1 MHASIDQLLKLRED
15 ESADEA
21 AARHVSQCARCLAQL
36 EGLRAVTRGL
46 RSLPD
51 RWTPPDRLAAIREEL
66 ARPARPVTK
75 PRARPG
81 WLLPAATAAAVVV
94 AVVVTLSRES
104 AQQAPGGDSAPP
116 AATMAA
122 SGEPSSPNAAAGT
135 NAPSVED
142 AGTVP
147 EERLALID
155 ESRRLQ
161 EVLDTLPTRPSIVR
175 ASTAMTV
182 ADLEDRIEWVDYRL
196 TNRNMAGL
204 DAQDSERL
212 WRERVE
218 LLNSLVAV
226 RYAEARATSF

>member
-1 MHASIDQLLKLRED
+1 MHASIDQLLKLRD
-15 ESADEA
+15 DGSADVA
-21 AARHVSQCARCLAQL
+21 AARHVSNCSHCHRQL
-36 EGLRAVTRGL
+36 EQLRAVTLRL

-66 ARPARPVTK
+66 ARPGARHVEART
-75 PRARPG
+75 RPG
-81 WLLPAATAAAVVV
+81 WLLPAATAAVVV
-94 AVVVTLSRES
+94 AAVFLTLGRES
-104 AQQAPGGDSAPP
+104 LQTTPGAESVA
-116 AATMAA
+116 
-122 SGEPSSPNAAAGT
+122 
-135 NAPSVED
+135 NAPADAGDTTGVV

-161 EVLDTLPTRPSIVR
+161 EVLDTLPRRPNIVR

-182 ADLEDRIEWVDYRL
+182 ADLEDRIEWVDYSL
-196 TNRNMAGL
+196 TNRNDAGL
-204 DAQDSERL
+204 DSQQAERL

-226 RYAEARATSF
+226 RYAETRATSF

>member
-1 MHASIDQLLKLRED
+1 MHASIDQLLKLRD
-15 ESADEA
+15 DDSADVA
-21 AARHVSQCARCLAQL
+21 AARHVSDCRHCHAQL
-36 EGLRAVTRGL
+36 EQLRAVTRGL

-51 RWTPPDRLAAIREEL
+51 RWTPPDRLAAIREAL
-66 ARPARPVTK
+66 ARPKRPVAQ

-81 WLLPAATAAAVVV
+81 WLIPAASAAMVVV
-94 AVVVTLSRES
+94 AVFLTLDRETLQTTPAVES
-104 AQQAPGGDSAPP
+104 ASN
-116 AATMAA
+116 AT
-122 SGEPSSPNAAAGT
+122 GT
-135 NAPSVED
+135 ATDPTAVIAE
-142 AGTVP
+142 TVP

-161 EVLDTLPTRPSIVR
+161 EVLDTLPTRPRIVR

-196 TNRNMAGL
+196 TNRNDAGL
-204 DAQDSERL
+204 DGRQAERL

-226 RYAEARATSF
+226 RYAETRASSF